1 MTVGQGQKLVTA
13 LTCWLAAVA
22 ALNLHLQNPWWAAI
36 SAWVLASADRTAL
49 AQKAVLR
56 IFGTVLG
63 CLLGCVLAI
72 ELEPSPVGQLLA
84 LFLIG
89 FVANYFH
96 SISKYAYAWVV
107 GSVSAL
113 LLLATSMTVTGTVL
127 QNMAVYRGLEI
138 ICGVVAAS
146 IGDAVLVAWFRAS
159 DFAKDFGE
167 LSRTASSFAKATED
181 KSPAQPK
188 NKPAVATAVS
198 AADLK
203 IAVASGLSAI
213 AIPLLWLIFQ
223 LPEIAQSLVTAL
235 VTLQGDKSQS
245 RNRGSQRIAG
255 CLLGGALGLL
265 FALTG
270 FRSFGW
276 WSITFVAGLT
286 IMAILHVS
294 TSRFA
299 YLGTQGG
306 VAFIMALVSENGPP
320 ENVWPAL
327 SRLSGM
333 VLGVVITIV
342 ILHLVELVAEHAGR
356 RARVARSR

>member
-1 MTVGQGQKLVTA
+1 MTIGQSQKLVTA

-49 AQKAVLR
+49 ARKAVLR

-127 QNMAVYRGLEI
+127 QKMAVYRGLEI

-146 IGDAVLVAWFRAS
+146 IGDAVLVAWFRPS
-159 DFAKDFGE
+159 DSSK
-167 LSRTASSFAKATED
+167 ASSFAKAKEDKTSD

-188 NKPAVATAVS
+188 NKPPAATAVS

-203 IAVASGLSAI
+203 IAVASGLSAV
-213 AIPLLWLIFQ
+213 AIPLFWLILQ

-255 CLLGGALGLL
+255 CLLGGGLGLF

-294 TSRFA
+294 TSRLA

-320 ENVWPAL
+320 ANIWPAL

-333 VLGVVITIV
+333 VLGVAITIV
-342 ILHLVELVAEHAGR
+342 ILQLVELVAENAGR
-356 RARVARSR
+356 RARIARSR

>member
-1 MTVGQGQKLVTA
+1 MTIGQSQKLVTA
-13 LTCWLAAVA
+13 LTCWLATVA

-72 ELEPSPVGQLLA
+72 ELEPSPIGQLLA

-146 IGDAVLVAWFRAS
+146 IGDAVLVAWFRPS
-159 DFAKDFGE
+159 
-167 LSRTASSFAKATED
+167 L
-181 KSPAQPK
+181 AQPK
-188 NKPAVATAVS
+188 NKPPAATAVS

-203 IAVASGLSAI
+203 IAVASGLSAV

-255 CLLGGALGLL
+255 CLLGGALGLF

-320 ENVWPAL
+320 ENIWPAL

-342 ILHLVELVAEHAGR
+342 ILQLVELCAENAER
-356 RARVARSR
+356 RARTARSR

>member
-1 MTVGQGQKLVTA
+1 MTVAQGQKLVTA

-72 ELEPSPVGQLLA
+72 ELQPSPVGQLLA

-146 IGDAVLVAWFRAS
+146 IGDAVLVAWFRPT
-159 DFAKDFGE
+159 DFAK
-167 LSRTASSFAKATED
+167 ASSFAKATED

-270 FRSFGW
+270 LRSFGW

-286 IMAILHVS
+286 IMAILHVG

-320 ENVWPAL
+320 ENIWPAL

-333 VLGVVITIV
+333 ILGVVVTIV
-342 ILHLVELVAEHAGR
+342 ILQLVELVAESAGR
-356 RARVARSR
+356 RARIARLR